1 MKEQKSYE
9 QLKSIQASL
18 YELSDNLEK
27 QYYKMRQECIKE
39 ITEERKEQIEKQDEM
54 YSLYKRIE
62 DNFDLRMEVIK
73 MKLPWY
79 ITKFCKITSNEISL
93 KNTSIYIGV
102 NFGKSQLANC
112 FVEITPKDI
121 ARLHILCDIIEL

>member
-39 ITEERKEQIEKQDEM
+39 ITGERKEQIEKQDEM
-54 YSLYKRIE
+54 YLLYKRIE

-102 NFGKSQLANC
+102 NFGKYQLANC

-121 ARLHILCDIIEL
+121 AQLHILCDIIEL